1 MVQLSI
7 IIPIYNVEKYIN
19 ECLKS
24 IYDQKV
30 CDDDFEIIA
39 VNDGTPDKSMMIVEK
54 YALEHDNL
62 RIINKVNEG
71 VASARN
77 VGIAKAIGNYIAF
90 VDADDYIEKDSLE
103 NIFKFLYDSTDD
115 LIVLKTKYPDIN
127 EETVWNKS
135 IIENKR
141 YTGIE
146 VYGISSKS
154 ASWGVLYK
162 RKFINCYILRF
173 PEGIKIAE
181 DTIFI
186 FMCMMYAQTIVF
198 KNVIMYN
205 YLMHEGSA
213 SRSYSESYIV
223 SYLLGLNY
231 LCEYDNNHTLTSEQ
245 KVILNYIKY
254 RLIVL
259 AINASFRIEY
269 PFKKLY
275 EKIKFYLPIRCVKRM
290 KNKGKIWIWLLNNF
304 YPCLYLKMKIAY
316 HRSLK

>member
-154 ASWGVLYK
+154 ASWGV
-162 RKFINCYILRF
+162 YISVNLL
-173 PEGIKIAE
+173 
-181 DTIFI
+181 TVIF
-186 FMCMMYAQTIVF
+186 
-198 KNVIMYN
+198 
-205 YLMHEGSA
+205 
-213 SRSYSESYIV
+213 
-223 SYLLGLNY
+223 
-231 LCEYDNNHTLTSEQ
+231 
-245 KVILNYIKY
+245 
-254 RLIVL
+254 
-259 AINASFRIEY
+259 
-269 PFKKLY
+269 
-275 EKIKFYLPIRCVKRM
+275 
-290 KNKGKIWIWLLNNF
+290 
-304 YPCLYLKMKIAY
+304 
-316 HRSLK
+316 

>member
-103 NIFKFLYDSTDD
+103 NIFS
-115 LIVLKTKYPDIN
+115 
-127 EETVWNKS
+127 
-135 IIENKR
+135 
-141 YTGIE
+141 
-146 VYGISSKS
+146 
-154 ASWGVLYK
+154 
-162 RKFINCYILRF
+162 
-173 PEGIKIAE
+173 
-181 DTIFI
+181 
-186 FMCMMYAQTIVF
+186 
-198 KNVIMYN
+198 
-205 YLMHEGSA
+205 
-213 SRSYSESYIV
+213 
-223 SYLLGLNY
+223 
-231 LCEYDNNHTLTSEQ
+231 
-245 KVILNYIKY
+245 
-254 RLIVL
+254 
-259 AINASFRIEY
+259 
-269 PFKKLY
+269 
-275 EKIKFYLPIRCVKRM
+275 
-290 KNKGKIWIWLLNNF
+290 
-304 YPCLYLKMKIAY
+304 
-316 HRSLK
+316 